1 MERADFIRLVEK
13 CERQAEASP
22 GWFRTQLRLFMS
34 LATVYL
40 VFLLIVGLLGGAL
53 CAAMLFGVFY
63 TGGKGA
69 GGLFWMLI
77 LIGVPSILLVWGTIR
92 AFLVRITPAPGKLL
106 SPSDFPVLHQE
117 VAEICRMLNAPPV
130 HRIVLNEEVGYAAVG
145 TAPSRWVFGKL
156 INTLVLAPFLLTT
169 HSRDDVKAII
179 THEVGHVLGGDTH
192 LTMKLS
198 ALIERWDAVY
208 ASISREGKE
217 RLKLVSR
224 FLRWYT
230 PRLEARRLVLSRAQE
245 ILADKRICQLGHTT
259 LAASALLA
267 TELKGR
273 AFKEV
278 FRKHMDKLV
287 AESETP
293 PAGYYQMMRAILN
306 DPQTYEKADA
316 WLAEELRRPTD
327 YGDTH
332 PALRDRLAA
341 ILGREGLG
349 PEELRQRG
357 CWPDLTRADAAEVY
371 LGGELDV
378 VLAEFN
384 AQWIDNVREG
394 WAAFRSGRE
403 EDQKQLREIEERL
416 SQSTASIDDR
426 IDRALIL
433 ERTGEEES
441 AVAAISQLIEHD
453 PKCQSAHYIRG
464 RMLLQQGNREGIHDL
479 AESMRLD
486 PRSRPGA
493 YDLLRDYHLRMGSKD
508 AAHDA
513 EKRMDDALKLAYESE
528 QERSALTHKDILL
541 PPVLDADKVEAIR
554 NGLWNHKKVSR
565 AWLVC
570 KKVKIYPEYPCHLV
584 IIEYDAGLFPGGNT
598 LQRAVDQIAASLPLP
613 EDTLCWINPFTWTN
627 GIKRRVRRAAGAPF
641 YDRRKMKKLVEE
653 GLVSGGSQGA
663 VSSG

>member
-22 GWFRTQLRLFMS
+22 AWFRTRLRLFMS

-40 VFLLIVGLLGGAL
+40 VFLLIVGLLGAAI
-53 CAAMLFGVFY
+53 CAASLLFVVY
-63 TGGKGA
+63 SGGKGA
-69 GGLFWMLI
+69 GGLFWL
-77 LIGVPSILLVWGTIR
+77 LLVIGVPSVLLVWGTIR
-92 AFLVRITPAPGKLL
+92 AFLVRITPAPGRLL
-106 SPSDFPVLHQE
+106 SPSEFPVLHQE
-117 VAEICRMLNAPPV
+117 VSEICRVLNAPPV
-130 HRIVLNEEVGYAAVG
+130 HRIVLNEEVGFAAVG
-145 TAPSRWVFGKL
+145 TAPSRWVFGRL
-156 INTLVLAPFLLTT
+156 INTLVLAPFLLAT

-208 ASISREGKE
+208 ASITREGKE
-217 RLKLVSR
+217 PLRLVSR

-245 ILADKRICQLGHTT
+245 VLADKRICQLGNTT
-259 LAASALLA
+259 LAASALIA

-273 AFKEV
+273 AFREV

-293 PAGYYQMMRAILN
+293 PAGYYQMLRNILN
-306 DPQTYEKADA
+306 DPETYGKADE
-316 WLAEELRRPTD
+316 WLTEELRRPTD

-357 CWPDLTRADAAEVY
+357 CWPDLTRADAAEY
-371 LGGELDV
+371 FLGGELGI
-378 VLAEFN
+378 LLSELN

-394 WAAFRSGRE
+394 WTAFRSARE
-403 EDQKQLREIEERL
+403 EDEKRLREIEERL
-416 SQSTASIDDR
+416 GQSIASIDDR
-426 IDRALIL
+426 IERALIL
-433 ERTGEEES
+433 ERTGEEDL
-441 AVAAISQLIEHD
+441 AIKAIGELIEHD
-453 PKCQSAHYIRG
+453 PACQAGHFIRG

-479 AESMRLD
+479 TESMRLD

-493 YDLLRDYHLRMGSKD
+493 YDLLRDYHLRMGSRD
-508 AAHDA
+508 AAHES
-513 EKRMDDALKLAYESE
+513 EKRMDEALKLAFESQ
-528 QERSALTHKDILL
+528 QERETLTHKDGLL
-541 PPVLDADKVEAIR
+541 PAVLEAEKIEAIGI
-554 NGLWNHKKVSR
+554 GLWNHKKVAR

-570 KKVKIYPEYPCHLV
+570 KKVKIFPEYPCHLV
-584 IIEYDAGLFPGGNT
+584 IIEYDAGLLPGRAP

-627 GIKRRVRRAAGAPF
+627 GLKRKVRRAAGAPF
-641 YDRRKMKKLVEE
+641 YDRRKMRKLVGE
-653 GLVSGGSQGA
+653 GRVPGLSRDATTSA
-663 VSSG
+663 